1 MAAMTAEEEP
11 AEVTCMVCKEGYAG
25 SPTQLLGAYCFCRRV
40 PVADC
45 GAEAPPV
52 ELVARPGVPAGQVQV
67 SGLALLGKQRSS
79 GMGPVDC
86 SSVWLQCFASSACWP
101 RAGEAQVCNQST
113 RP

>member
-86 SSVWLQCFASSACWP
+86 SSV
-101 RAGEAQVCNQST
+101 
-113 RP
+113 